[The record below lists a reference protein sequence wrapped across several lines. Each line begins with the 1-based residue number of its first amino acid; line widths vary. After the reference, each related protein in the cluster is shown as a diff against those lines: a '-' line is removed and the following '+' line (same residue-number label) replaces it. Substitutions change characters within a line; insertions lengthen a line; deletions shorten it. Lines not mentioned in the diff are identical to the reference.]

1 MSNNQGKPVKTR
13 LDNGYVAP
21 KAMAQLSG
29 NDNVTKGFIA
39 PKPFD
44 LTQVQSQGTATAS
57 TTTKSLKMPQ
67 LFSRSSRAK
76 TARAFSGSMVTV

>member
-57 TTTKSLKMPQ
+57 TTTNTTQQPTNGAQ
-67 LFSRSSRAK
+67 SSGG
-76 TARAFSGSMVTV
+76 SGSQTP